1 MYNDIRVKQL
11 SEKWYDFDSYTHDDY
26 REIFNREDLWI
37 DDVDGDCI
45 VIGESSYIE
54 GNLMWAMEQIVNDI
68 ADAGFKCIAMSGFTL
83 TPNEW
88 LVEIKRDLAHSTI
101 TYHEGFGTISEY
113 DEEAFLW

>member
-1 MYNDIRVKQL
+1 MYDDKRVKQL
-11 SEKWYDFDSYTHDDY
+11 NDKWYDFDSYTHDDY

-45 VIGESSYIE
+45 MIGESSYIE

-83 TPNEW
+83 TPSEW
-88 LVEIKRDLAHSTI
+88 LVEIERDLKDSTV